1 MELPRELKRLI
12 EKYKSLYNISGNDD
26 EILKKVIPKLEDED
40 IIKIYD
46 ELCKEESLHSIQNGY
61 RPNFEKYREDLL
73 VYLDDSMVK
82 SEIIKREQKQS
93 SKADLQQRN
102 YTYIT
107 EFTTNLDSNP
117 DKLKIIKTFYKK
129 LKTLESERD
138 LLNVT
143 ESINNLELSIHIY
156 ECILHI
162 REKMSIDLVLY
173 RGFKGTKKYKLL
185 NYVDFKK
192 IRDRKNQ
199 KEEYQR
205 LLQVL
210 YLNQI
215 NANINRLNAQLQAL
229 KQQEKANTS
238 SEEEFR

>member
-12 EKYKSLYNISGNDD
+12 EKYKSFYNIAGNDD

-61 RPNFEKYREDLL
+61 RPHFEKFREDLL

-93 SKADLQQRN
+93 SQPNLQQRN

-107 EFTTNLDSNP
+107 EFTTNLDSKP
-117 DKLKIIKTFYKK
+117 DKLKIIKAFNKK
-129 LKTLESERD
+129 LKVLEAERD

-143 ESINNLELSIHIY
+143 DSINNLELSIHIY

-173 RGFKGTKKYKLL
+173 RGFKGKKKYKLQ
-185 NYVDFKK
+185 NYIDFKK
-192 IRDRKNQ
+192 IKDRKIQ

-205 LLQVL
+205 FLQLLCFQ
-210 YLNQI
+210 
-215 NANINRLNAQLQAL
+215 AETSFCWHRLTL
-229 KQQEKANTS
+229 KPRPYTLSRKP
-238 SEEEFR
+238 